1 MKKAQ
6 LRFTMDQLGFE
17 GKRRDAM
24 EAILIRGVSSYAAE
38 NMYLL
43 TRGTASRDSKNCIAK
58 WTELNETARSISELN
73 KSS

>member
-6 LRFTMDQLGFE
+6 LRLVMDNLGFK

-24 EAILIRGVSSYAAE
+24 EAILIRNVSSYAAE

-43 TRGTASRDSKNCIAK
+43 TRGTASRDSKKCTEK
-58 WTELNETARSISELN
+58 WSELVGIHGAVN
-73 KSS
+73 NLL